1 MTKFKGKIML
11 VTGGASGIGKLTG
24 EYALEKGL
32 KKLIVWDINK
42 KALEDFESDKR
53 FEGKVITYHVDV
65 TNASQIK
72 LAALDIIGRGLT
84 PDILIN
90 NAGVIVGKYF
100 HKHTFEDIDL
110 SVDVNLKGVMYVTT
124 MFINE
129 MMKKEKSHIVN
140 IASAAGMLSN
150 PKMSVYAATKWAVI
164 GWSESLRLEQ
174 EKLNSGVK
182 ITTVTPSYISTGM
195 FEGVKMN
202 WLIPILKPEKAAQ
215 KIIKGIENDKIFVRM
230 PPMVYFIP
238 FLKGILPVRLFDI
251 MASMLGVYDSMNDFK
266 GKRNYSKK

>member
-1 MTKFKGKIML
+1 ML

-32 KKLIVWDINK
+32 EKLIVWDINK

-72 LAALDIIGRGLT
+72 LAALEIIGRGLT

-100 HKHTFEDIDL
+100 HEHTFDDIDL
-110 SVDVNLKGVMYVTT
+110 SVDVNLKGVMYVTA

-129 MMKKEKSHIVN
+129 MMKKGNAHIVN

-174 EKLNSGVK
+174 EKLKSGVK

-202 WLIPILKPEKAAQ
+202 RLIPILRPEKAAK

-230 PPMVYFIP
+230 PAMVHFIP
-238 FLKGILPVRLFDI
+238 FLKGIMPVRLFDFI
-251 MASMLGVYDSMNDFK
+251 ASLLGVYDSMNDFK
-266 GKRNYSKK
+266 GRKNSSKK